1 VPFAALAE
9 PGTRSPLV
17 ARHEIV
23 MLPSAS
29 TLAVLRRQIA
39 RRSPAPKM
47 LAVLADPV
55 YEPNDPEAV
64 RHATG
69 GSIDPGALS
78 PARLPFSRFEGES
91 ILSLVPSAQRYEAFG
106 FAASRDTA
114 TSPVLR
120 DYRMVHFAAH
130 AVPDH
135 TQPELSGIVLSLID
149 ATGAPRNGLLR
160 LHDIYDATLR
170 ADLVVLSACQ
180 TAIGKDIPGEGV
192 MGLARRVFSA
202 GAARVVASLYKVE
215 DEATAELMRAFYR
228 AMPDPDRLSPAAAL
242 RAAQTKL
249 LAQPRWQDQYW
260 WGALVLM
267 GEPK

>member
-1 VPFAALAE
+1 
-9 PGTRSPLV
+9 
-17 ARHEIV
+17 
-23 MLPSAS
+23 
-29 TLAVLRRQIA
+29 
-39 RRSPAPKM
+39 
-47 LAVLADPV
+47 
-55 YEPNDPEAV
+55 
-64 RHATG
+64 
-69 GSIDPGALS
+69 
-78 PARLPFSRFEGES
+78 
-91 ILSLVPSAQRYEAFG
+91 
-106 FAASRDTA
+106 
-114 TSPVLR
+114 
-120 DYRMVHFAAH
+120 
-130 AVPDH
+130 VPDH